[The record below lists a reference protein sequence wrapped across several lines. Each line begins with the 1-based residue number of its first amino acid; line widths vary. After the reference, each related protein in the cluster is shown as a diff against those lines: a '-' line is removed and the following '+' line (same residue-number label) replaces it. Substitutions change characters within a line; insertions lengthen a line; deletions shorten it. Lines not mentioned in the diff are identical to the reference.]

1 MTPSTIKLAF
11 WQLRQTWRLLLVTGV
26 GIIAAVMLACAVPLY
41 SQVAMT
47 AGARTALTGG
57 FGGDVDIVVR
67 SSSEQ
72 ISAPFLNKA
81 NQELNAEFQKN
92 LGSFIGS
99 SQMSIDTQLLS
110 ILKPKAN
117 QSGKSTSSGPLV
129 PTRDAIE
136 LIGEPVDQATPHLKL
151 LQGRLPRVNSDNLEI
166 ALNADNANL
175 LHMGVGSI
183 LHIRLS
189 LQDINGNGTFRD
201 LNLQVVGI
209 FQLPSQ
215 DPFWHGEDFEYS
227 APSDFVT
234 YYKALVSN
242 STLLSVLTPIYD
254 QAASKGFFNFNP
266 SFVFWHY
273 NVDVS
278 RIAVN
283 NLNAVQGGINNV
295 RVDNANNTD
304 LEQSPFLEQSQ
315 TYLPTDILDRYS
327 ARISVSQIPLASL
340 LLLMLGLILFFVS
353 MMSDLLIERQAGA
366 IAVLRSRGASRRQ
379 VFGSLLTQGLVI
391 ALFALVIGP
400 FLAIAIV
407 RLLVQHLLPLNDQGA
422 LNTIDNTPQVA
433 LGLGLFALA
442 AVAVAIL
449 AMILSLNRALR
460 LDVLAMRRE
469 AARTT
474 RHPLWQRLNLDIG
487 ALIVA
492 LVAYGFSIYLTNSGV
507 IDPQLRL
514 LLLSP
519 LSLVESVF
527 LLIACMLLFLR
538 FFPQLLRLGAWF
550 AMRSRNASPMVALAQ
565 MARAPGQSVRMTLL
579 LALATA
585 FAIFTLVF
593 TSSQAQRI
601 PDVAAYQSGADFS
614 GSIPGGIVTSGQFA
628 GVKQAYNRL
637 PGVISSSF
645 AYRNT
650 ATVGGRTL
658 GISVDFRAVDSDTFA
673 QTADWSQ
680 QDSSQSLSSLM
691 AQLRSQRISA
701 IKRKVVPAIVDANT
715 WDTLHLSP
723 GATFTLNFSL
733 VDFEDLVNFVAIAEV
748 QHIPTPDNTS
758 TPGVLADYSTFNSVK
773 GKTPLGTTLL
783 VVPLNYIWLR
793 TKDDEA
799 SLASVRNALI
809 NGSLRL
815 DPVYDRRAIM
825 DELSNDPIYLA
836 LAGILGLGAALAV
849 LLALGGNLI
858 ASWLSARSR
867 LTNFAVLRALG
878 STPRQVAGV
887 LTWEQAIIYA
897 TAMVLGI
904 LFGILLSALVL
915 PSLIFTSVASGVSN
929 GTSSGEFYA
938 IQNVPPIQLIIPTS
952 LILALVVLVIICIIA
967 IAIMVRIVSRP
978 SLSQALR
985 LNED

>member
-1 MTPSTIKLAF
+1 MAPSTIKLAF

-47 AGARTALTGG
+47 AGARSALTGG
-57 FGGDVDIVVR
+57 FGGNVDIVVR
-67 SSSEQ
+67 SSSRQ
-72 ISAPFLNKA
+72 ISMQFVNKA
-81 NQELNAEFQKN
+81 TQELNSEVQKN
-92 LGSFIGS
+92 LGPFLGS
-99 SQMSIDTQLLS
+99 IQMSINTQLVS
-110 ILKPKAN
+110 ILAPRGGQGEKN
-117 QSGKSTSSGPLV
+117 NGLV
-129 PTRDAIE
+129 PTRDKVE
-136 LIGEPVDQATPHLKL
+136 LIGEPVDQATPHLEL
-151 LQGRLPRVNSDNLEI
+151 LQGRLPQVNSNNIEI
-166 ALNADNANL
+166 AINADTANL
-175 LHMGVGSI
+175 LHMRVGSI
-183 LHIRLS
+183 LPIRIS
-189 LQDINGNGTFRD
+189 LVDINGNGTSHD
-201 LNLQVVGI
+201 LNLQIVGI
-209 FQLPSQ
+209 FQLPLQ
-215 DPFWHGEDFEYS
+215 DQFWHGEDFEYS

-242 STLLSVLTPIYD
+242 STLLSVLTPIYN
-254 QAASKGFFNFNP
+254 QAASKGFFNFDP

-278 RIAVN
+278 RIAFN
-283 NLNAVQGGINNV
+283 NLNAVQTGINNV

-327 ARISVSQIPLASL
+327 SRISVSQIPLASL
-340 LLLMLGLILFFVS
+340 LVLMLGLILFFVS
-353 MMSDLLIERQAGA
+353 MMADLLVERQAGA

-379 VFGSLLTQGLVI
+379 VFASLLTQGLAVGLI
-391 ALFALVIGP
+391 ALVVGP
-400 FLAIAIV
+400 FLTITTV
-407 RLLVQHLLPLNDQGA
+407 RLLVQHLLPPGDQGA
-422 LNTIDNTPQVA
+422 LNIIDNPIQVA
-433 LGLGLFALA
+433 IGLGLFALA

-449 AMILSLNRALR
+449 TMILSLNRALR

-469 AARTT
+469 AARST
-474 RHPLWQRLNLDIG
+474 RRPLWQRLNLDVG
-487 ALIVA
+487 AVIVA
-492 LVAYGFSIYLTNSGV
+492 LVAYGFSIYMTNSGV
-507 IDPQLRL
+507 IVPQLRL

-538 FFPQLLRLGAWF
+538 FFPQVLRLGAWF

-565 MARAPGQSVRMTLL
+565 MARSPGQSVRMTLL

-593 TSSQAQRI
+593 TASQAQRI

-614 GSIPGGIVTSGQFA
+614 GAIPGGVVTSGQLA
-628 GVKQAYNRL
+628 GVKQAYNQL
-637 PGVISSSF
+637 PGVISSSLG
-645 AYRNT
+645 YGT
-650 ATVGGRTL
+650 IATVGGRTL
-658 GISVDFRAVDSDTFA
+658 GISVDFRAVDTDTFA

-680 QDSSQSLSSLM
+680 QNSSLPLSLLI

-758 TPGVLADYSTFNSVK
+758 TPGVLADYSTFNTVK
-773 GKTPLGTTLL
+773 GKTPPGTNIL

-793 TKDDEA
+793 TKDDAA
-799 SLASVRNALI
+799 SLASVRNALF
-809 NGSLRL
+809 NGTLRL
-815 DPVYDRRAIM
+815 DPVYDRRAII

-836 LAGILGLGAALAV
+836 LAGILGLGAALAI

-878 STPRQVAGV
+878 STPRQVASV
-887 LTWEQAIIYA
+887 LTWEQAIIYT

-915 PSLIFTSVASGVSN
+915 PALIFTSVASGVSN
-929 GTSSGEFYA
+929 GTTSGEFYA

-952 LILALVVLVIICIIA
+952 LILALVVLVIICILA
-967 IAIMVRIVSRP
+967 IAIMVRVVSRP
-978 SLSQALR
+978 SLSQSLR